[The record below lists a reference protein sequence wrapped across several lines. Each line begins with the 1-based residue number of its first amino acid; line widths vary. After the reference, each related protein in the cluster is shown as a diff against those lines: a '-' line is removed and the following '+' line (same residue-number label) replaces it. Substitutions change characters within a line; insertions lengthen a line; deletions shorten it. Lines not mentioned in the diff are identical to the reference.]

1 MKYTNNAIF
10 TAIRAAVL
18 AEVSTA
24 NCTQTYSPTP
34 AKFPT
39 VFAREIGRFTPAQT
53 ATVSNAQDIYETTW
67 EVQVFSNLQSGAK
80 EQAYRLMDAV
90 NVEISG
96 DDEAK
101 MYADNFEFVVNGVTI
116 YGCRVIE
123 GKNGDFI
130 SFPAYKGSDGK
141 YYSHVWIKLSDDDT
155 TAIVEQVENM
165 L

>member
-24 NCTQTYSPTP
+24 NCTQTYSATP

-53 ATVSNAQDIYETTW
+53 ATISNAQEIYETTW
-67 EVQVFSNLQSGAK
+67 EVQVFSNLQAGSK

-90 NVEISG
+90 KDALRRLYFVETMENPIDQANAQYYTLVARFRRIIGSG
-96 DDEAK
+96 ED
-101 MYADNFEFVVNGVTI
+101 MPT
-116 YGCRVIE
+116 
-123 GKNGDFI
+123 
-130 SFPAYKGSDGK
+130 
-141 YYSHVWIKLSDDDT
+141 
-155 TAIVEQVENM
+155 
-165 L
+165 

>member
-90 NVEISG
+90 KSALRKLYFVETMENPI
-96 DDEAK
+96 DQTDAK
-101 MYADNFEFVVNGVTI
+101 YYTLVARFR
-116 YGCRVIE
+116 RVI
-123 GKNGDFI
+123 
-130 SFPAYKGSDGK
+130 GSGEEMP
-141 YYSHVWIKLSDDDT
+141 T
-155 TAIVEQVENM
+155 
-165 L
+165 